1 MMKPLTVRLP
11 ITHFPSN
18 YTCDGSD
25 ISPAIEVLGI
35 EDDVRSLAIILND
48 PDASS
53 GSFVH
58 WLCWNMEVVSII
70 PEDIPKEP
78 ETTFPISLRQGT
90 NDFGR
95 IGYGGP
101 CPPQGKVHRYDFKVY
116 GLDGMLSLA
125 PGARLPA
132 LAEAMQGR
140 VLQFGEAQALYGR

>member
-1 MMKPLTVRLP
+1 MKPLTVKLP

-18 YTCDGSD
+18 YTCDGAD
-25 ISPAIEVLGI
+25 ISPAIEVHGI
-35 EDDVRSLAIILND
+35 EDDVRALALVLND
-48 PDASS
+48 PDAPN

-78 ETTFPISLRQGT
+78 EATFPVSLRQGT

-101 CPPQGKVHRYDFKVY
+101 CPPSGKVHRYDFKVY
-116 GLDGMLSLA
+116 ALDGKLSLA

-140 VLQFGEAQALYGR
+140 VLQFGEAHALYGR